1 MDFFNKKY
9 LPFSTL
15 FFIVFI
21 SRIPFVSAGY
31 GIEEDSWGIALA
43 AFHTKM
49 SGVYE
54 PSRFPGHPVQELVY
68 SALWG
73 FGPIVFN
80 ALSAFFSSVATVFFA
95 LILKELNFR
104 HFFLAAISFAFIPV
118 YYISS
123 TYTIDFV
130 WTSTFIL
137 ISFYFL
143 LKNNVLLVGLFL
155 GLAIGCRITSGA
167 MILPFM
173 IIIWQRGNFKKN
185 AFSFLKMFAASMLVV
200 FLVFLPLMIQFG
212 TSFFMYYDQFP
223 YPPLAKVGYKMSIGV
238 FGLIGLLAI
247 VTCTLWIIF
256 VKKKETYGAL
266 FNSNINKKIIVACYM
281 VVLLFLISYFR
292 LPQKSGYMIS
302 VLPFVIII
310 FGYYLNSKLFQFLS
324 FAFIVSSFVC
334 SINLTDK
341 LRGASYS
348 RYAITFKVSGQELFF
363 DPVSGPIFSDVSK
376 RKQKAK
382 YTGEVIQKM
391 DSISFKTVVIAG
403 WWYNE
408 LMVTMIPLKKN
419 EHVIL
424 EPYLNA
430 EKIKKYSSQGY
441 SIKYLPE
448 QNTYNDEMFKMDITN
463 SYSTK
468 F

>member
-1 MDFFNKKY
+1 
-9 LPFSTL
+9 
-15 FFIVFI
+15 
-21 SRIPFVSAGY
+21 
-31 GIEEDSWGIALA
+31 
-43 AFHTKM
+43 
-49 SGVYE
+49 
-54 PSRFPGHPVQELVY
+54 
-68 SALWG
+68 
-73 FGPIVFN
+73 
-80 ALSAFFSSVATVFFA
+80 
-95 LILKELNFR
+95 
-104 HFFLAAISFAFIPV
+104 
-118 YYISS
+118 
-123 TYTIDFV
+123 
-130 WTSTFIL
+130 
-137 ISFYFL
+137 
-143 LKNNVLLVGLFL
+143 
-155 GLAIGCRITSGA
+155 
-167 MILPFM
+167 
-173 IIIWQRGNFKKN
+173 
-185 AFSFLKMFAASMLVV
+185 
-200 FLVFLPLMIQFG
+200 
-212 TSFFMYYDQFP
+212 
-223 YPPLAKVGYKMSIGV
+223 MSIGV

-266 FNSNINKKIIVACYM
+266 FNSNMNKKIIVACYM

-302 VLPFVIII
+302 VLPFLIII

-424 EPYLNA
+424 EPYINA

>member
-1 MDFFNKKY
+1 
-9 LPFSTL
+9 
-15 FFIVFI
+15 
-21 SRIPFVSAGY
+21 
-31 GIEEDSWGIALA
+31 
-43 AFHTKM
+43 
-49 SGVYE
+49 
-54 PSRFPGHPVQELVY
+54 
-68 SALWG
+68 
-73 FGPIVFN
+73 
-80 ALSAFFSSVATVFFA
+80 
-95 LILKELNFR
+95 
-104 HFFLAAISFAFIPV
+104 
-118 YYISS
+118 
-123 TYTIDFV
+123 
-130 WTSTFIL
+130 
-137 ISFYFL
+137 
-143 LKNNVLLVGLFL
+143 
-155 GLAIGCRITSGA
+155 
-167 MILPFM
+167 
-173 IIIWQRGNFKKN
+173 
-185 AFSFLKMFAASMLVV
+185 
-200 FLVFLPLMIQFG
+200 
-212 TSFFMYYDQFP
+212 
-223 YPPLAKVGYKMSIGV
+223 
-238 FGLIGLLAI
+238 
-247 VTCTLWIIF
+247 
-256 VKKKETYGAL
+256 
-266 FNSNINKKIIVACYM
+266 M

-424 EPYLNA
+424 EPYINA